1 MIDEQLKQAIIDSG
15 MSHRRMSFE
24 SGVNRRVIG
33 RFVAGG
39 FGSDISISNAAQLA
53 AFLGL
58 ELKPIDSKTK
68 QSRKKNKG
76 ES

>member
-1 MIDEQLKQAIIDSG
+1 MTMIDEQLKQAIIDSG

-39 FGSDISISNAAQLA
+39 FGSDIGIRNAAQLA

-58 ELKPIDSKTK
+58 ELKPIDKATPKTSEGK
-68 QSRKKNKG
+68 
-76 ES
+76 

>member
-1 MIDEQLKQAIIDSG
+1 MTMIDEQLKQAIIDSG

-39 FGSDISISNAAQLA
+39 FGSDIGIRNAAQLA

-58 ELKPIDSKTK
+58 ELKPIDNATPKTSEGK
-68 QSRKKNKG
+68 
-76 ES
+76 